1 MMFFRKSLPVAFLA
15 LFVATL
21 IATSASAQTA
31 SNAVANS
38 SQPQVT
44 FAKDVAPI
52 LQAKCQDCHHTGG
65 MAPMSLVTY
74 EETRP
79 WAAAMKQRVET
90 RMMPPWHLDKT
101 VGIQRFQN
109 DLSLSDEQIATIVRW
124 ASAGAPLGNAKD
136 MPPAK
141 QWPTEDGCPLAKQIG
156 QPDLVVASGTY
167 AMAAHGLVEGGKQL
181 THLPITKPR
190 WVRAVEIRPAVPDGR
205 RIMHHVLARL

>member
-1 MMFFRKSLPVAFLA
+1 MTSFWKSLPVTTLA

-21 IATSASAQTA
+21 IATSASAQTP

-38 SQPQVT
+38 AQPQVT

-74 EETRP
+74 EEARP

-101 VGIQRFQN
+101 VGIQKFQN
-109 DLSLSDEQIATIVRW
+109 DFSLSDEQIATIARW
-124 ASAGAPLGNAKD
+124 VDAGAPQGDPKD
-136 MPPAK
+136 MPAPRDFSND
-141 QWPTEDGCPLAKQIG
+141 DGWKLAKQYG
-156 QPDLVVASGTY
+156 QPDFVLKSEAYT
-167 AMAAHGLVEGGKQL
+167 MPAHGQDV
-181 THLPITKPR
+181 
-190 WVRAVEIRPAVPDGR
+190 
-205 RIMHHVLARL
+205 